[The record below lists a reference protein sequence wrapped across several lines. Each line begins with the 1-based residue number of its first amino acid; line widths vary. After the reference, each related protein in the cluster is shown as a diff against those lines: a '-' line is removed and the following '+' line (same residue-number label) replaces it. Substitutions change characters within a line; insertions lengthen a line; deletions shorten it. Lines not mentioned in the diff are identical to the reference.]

1 LNRLSL
7 ATGLLCA
14 AALLAGCAADSPLRT
29 QTSPRTVAVDDDAYL
44 KSLYADPRL
53 DPIRDKVPLLLRPDA
68 IKSNHLS
75 NETRPTPPEKTAIT
89 AWLQVREQAQQYQTA
104 QRGPPSPHLMQTR
117 NRVTKAM
124 VQLYGGELTYGEF
137 ARRIREIDEEHQS
150 AARQDAGTGN

>member
-1 LNRLSL
+1 LIRFTF

-14 AALLAGCAADSPLRT
+14 AALLAGCAADSPRRT
-29 QTSPRTVAVDDDAYL
+29 QTAPRPVAVENDAYL
-44 KSLYADPRL
+44 KSLYADARL

-68 IKSNHLS
+68 IKPNHLA
-75 NETRPTPPEKTAIT
+75 NETRPTAPEKQAIT

-104 QRGPPSPHLMQTR
+104 QRGQPSPHLTQTR

-124 VQLYGGELTYGEF
+124 VQLYNGTLTYGEF

-150 AARQDAGTGN
+150 AARQDAGARN